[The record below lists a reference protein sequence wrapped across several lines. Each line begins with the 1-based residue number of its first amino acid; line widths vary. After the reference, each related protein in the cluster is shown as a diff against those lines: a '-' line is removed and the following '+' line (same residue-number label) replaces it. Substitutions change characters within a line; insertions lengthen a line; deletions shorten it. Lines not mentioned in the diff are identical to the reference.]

1 MRILKN
7 YFEKPGLLGLLLAI
21 YLINPF
27 NLGYLVGYMLFAL
40 IITKGRFL
48 KKNLDFNLFLIIT
61 FSIIYGLFYALN
73 PEFGLQFILIYAVFP
88 PTFYVLGKYLCDKVT
103 NDRVLFKSLF
113 FLGFLLSFSALVSVL
128 LNIMEGGFGQIG
140 RSVPLLWGE
149 GLISA
154 TIMGS
159 FFTLNMCIP
168 ALLVVRQVKISLALR
183 IFMWLVF
190 VLSLMCILRI
200 GTRTQIV
207 ICLFAL
213 LSSLIFIV
221 PRQSLKKN
229 IVIFSVFIGG
239 IFLIIQN
246 VQFDLGSDWLSA
258 FADRM
263 ENNNGADIASGGGRT
278 SRWAKSFENLF
289 KKPLGW
295 DVEEFGHSHNM
306 WLDVLRASGVIPFI
320 LLLIFTIR
328 SVFQIKRITKVNNEM
343 LSFFNQIRVYTL
355 ALFLLFMV
363 EPIFEGMFATF
374 LIFCLL
380 MGIVSKFESKHQL
393 LYNANETI
401 PECTIENSS
410 KKNNLDRN

>member
-1 MRILKN
+1 
-7 YFEKPGLLGLLLAI
+7 
-21 YLINPF
+21 
-27 NLGYLVGYMLFAL
+27 MLFAL